1 MEIITAAEAAEKI
14 KDGASIGTTGFLF
27 AMVCDHIFD
36 AVEERFLKTGHPK
49 DIELTTFSVLG
60 LRKDGTGVDKF
71 AHPGMIRGARIG
83 HMLWSPRLR
92 RMITENEIYC
102 NIYPLGCLTQLVRD
116 MGAGKPGIISKIGL
130 GTFVDPRIEGGRAN
144 TVTKTDSARLME
156 IDGEEY
162 LYYPKFPLDV
172 AILRGTSIDPRGNVT
187 MEDEAMLMDA
197 MSYARAAKQN
207 GGIVI
212 VQVKRLAEEGEL
224 DPRVVQIP
232 GVMVD
237 YAVIAPPEN
246 HLQTATTEYN
256 AGWAQKERAELGDI
270 EPLPLNIKKVIARRA
285 AMELSKGD
293 VINLGAGIPE
303 MVGSVAAE
311 EGFAGDVTMTVE
323 CGHVGGLP
331 MSGLDFGACYNPD
344 YVTTAVSQAEW
355 YDGGGLDVG
364 ILGFAEIDGDGNVN
378 ASKFGT
384 VVGPGGFMDIATGTE
399 KIVFAGTLTN
409 AGSMKRNGLKTF
421 VEDGKIKIFE
431 EGKKKKFVSEVEQI
445 TFSGP
450 QALKNGQDVTY
461 ITERAVFKLTE
472 KGLVL
477 TEIAPGI
484 DLEKEVLDQIE
495 FEITVSPQLKE
506 MDPRIFREEKMYR

>member
-1 MEIITAAEAAEKI
+1 MKLIEAAEAAELI
-14 KDGASIGTTGFLF
+14 KDGANIGTTGFLY
-27 AMVCDHIFD
+27 AMVCDYVFEAI
-36 AVEERFLKTGHPK
+36 EERFEKTGHPR
-49 DIELTTFSVLG
+49 DIELTSFSGLG
-60 LRKDGTGVDKF
+60 LKVDGTGLDKF
-71 AHPGMIRGARIG
+71 AHPGLIRGARIG

-92 RMITENEIYC
+92 RMITEGEIYC

-130 GTFVDPRIEGGRAN
+130 GTFIDPRIEGGRAN
-144 TVTKTDSARLME
+144 SVTKTDTARLME

-162 LYYPKFPLDV
+162 LYYPKFPIDV

-224 DPRVVQIP
+224 DPRSVQIP

-237 YAVIAPPEN
+237 YAVIAPEEK
-246 HLQTATTEYN
+246 HLQTASTVYN
-256 AGWAQKERAELGDI
+256 AGWAQRERVELEEI
-270 EPLPLNIKKVIARRA
+270 APAPLNVRKVIARRA
-285 AMELSKGD
+285 AMELKKGD

-303 MVGSVAAE
+303 VVGAVAAE
-311 EGFAGDVTMTVE
+311 EGFADEITMTVE

-331 MSGLDFGACYNPD
+331 MSGIDFGACYNPD
-344 YVTTAVSQAEW
+344 FVTTAVSQAEW
-355 YDGGGLDVG
+355 YDGGGLDIG
-364 ILGFAEIDGDGNVN
+364 ILGFAEVDRDGSVN

-384 VVGPGGFMDIATGTE
+384 VVGPGGFMDIATGTK
-399 KIVFAGTLTN
+399 KIVFAGTLTASGLEVSISGGKVTIRN
-409 AGSMKRNGLKTF
+409 EGTKRKL
-421 VEDGKIKIFE
+421 VADA
-431 EGKKKKFVSEVEQI
+431 EQI

-450 QALKNGQDVTY
+450 QALVNGQDVMY
-461 ITERAVFKLTE
+461 ITERAVFRLTNE
-472 KGLVL
+472 GLVL

-484 DLEKEVLDQIE
+484 DLEKEVLDQIG
-495 FEITVSPQLKE
+495 FEVKVSPDLKE
-506 MDPRIFREEKMYR
+506 MDPRIFMEDKMELSI

>member
-1 MEIITAAEAAEKI
+1 MKIIEAAKVPELI
-14 KDGASIGTTGFLF
+14 KDGANIGTTGFLF

-36 AVEERFLKTGHPK
+36 AIEESFLETGHPR
-49 DIELTTFSVLG
+49 DIELTSFSGLG
-60 LRKDGTGVDKF
+60 LRKAGTGLDKF

-83 HMLWSPRLR
+83 HMLWAERLR
-92 RMITENEIYC
+92 GMITNNEIYC

-130 GTFVDPRIEGGRAN
+130 GTFIDPRVEGGRAN
-144 TVTKTDSARLME
+144 SVTETDTARLME

-162 LYYPKFPLDV
+162 LYYPKFPIDV

-224 DPRVVQIP
+224 DPRAVQIP

-237 YAVIAPPEN
+237 YAVVAPPEK

-256 AGWAQKERAELGDI
+256 AGWAQKERVVTDEIQPA
-270 EPLPLNIKKVIARRA
+270 PLNVRKVLARRA

-303 MVGSVAAE
+303 VVGAVAAE
-311 EGFAGDVTMTVE
+311 EGFADDITMTVE

-364 ILGFAEIDGDGNVN
+364 ILGFAEVDGQGSVN

-384 VVGPGGFMDIATGTE
+384 VVGPGGFMDIATGTK
-399 KIVFAGTLTN
+399 KIVFVGTLT
-409 AGSMKRNGLKTF
+409 AVGLKT
-421 VEDGKIKIFE
+421 EIE
-431 EGKKKKFVSEVEQI
+431 EGKIRIVQEGRKKKFVPEIEQI

-450 QALKNGQDVTY
+450 QAVAGGQVVMY
-461 ITERAVFKLTE
+461 ITERAVFRLTE
-472 KGLVL
+472 EGLL
-477 TEIAPGI
+477 MTEIAPGI
-484 DLEKEVLDQIE
+484 DLETEVLEQID
-495 FEITVSPQLKE
+495 FDVIVSPDLKE
-506 MDPRIFREEKMYR
+506 MDPVIFREEKMGI